1 MNYSPFSHEQPLK
14 GFKKQWIISSNC
26 AQFCLFVMKI
36 AAHILLDTLTSKSI
50 DRKNCYLLLAKCIVK
65 SKYVSQSM
73 VLITLSC
80 HDKK

>member
-50 DRKNCYLLLAKCIVK
+50 DRKNFTYIVK